1 MLKIFQKIKTHYLL
15 ISGIFTLKIV
25 ALVLFSSDYMQQLFV
40 PFVQHFT
47 HNFGNPWQYFFD
59 CQSAVEFPYHPLM
72 LYLLSLCY
80 LPLKLLGI
88 NGHTLASIALKLP
101 TLCADLSITY
111 LLLKTFPT
119 RTQEVAFFYCASPII
134 FYAAYLHSQL
144 DLIPTAILFLSI
156 YLLKQDRVLFASLAL
171 GCALST
177 KLHVIAAAPIMAIY
191 VLKNYSFKKMITFS
205 TAAFAVYC
213 FFVAP
218 FIVSTGY
225 YHLVLTHPKQ
235 MLLFDVFAQFGS
247 LKLYLPICAL
257 LTLYGRFFTYDKIN
271 NDLMDAFLGIV
282 FSFFVLLIIPA
293 PAWYMWMLPFLSTIL
308 IKQSHNNAN
317 MLWTYAGLNGLYFL
331 FFIFFYQSNCN
342 DLLFLGTPVN
352 FKIHH
357 QTLCNIT
364 FTLLEATLLLL
375 IYCMYKFGVRSN
387 AIYKKG
393 HSLIIGIG
401 GDSGAG
407 KSTFMHDLHVIL
419 GAKATILEGDGD
431 HRWERNDTHW
441 QEFTH
446 LDPKA
451 NYLHRQAEN
460 LLSLKMGQ
468 AIKRTD
474 YNHTSGTFDPARLI
488 KPTDFI
494 CLSGLHPLYLPKMRK
509 LIDVKIYLDPAP
521 DIRAHWKIVRDMHKR
536 GYSKEKV
543 IEQLNKRA
551 IDGQKYIEPQKN
563 FSDLI
568 VHYFT
573 DQKFEVGNPHENPL
587 IKLKI
592 TLDSSVRLDPLI
604 QELTKANINF
614 AWDYAADL
622 SSQYVILS
630 QPIAH
635 TVLPAIAQNVLINIE
650 ELTVQNNL
658 WAQGYRGFL
667 QLITL
672 LIMSEKMREKDIYER
687 A

>member
-1 MLKIFQKIKTHYLL
+1 MKIFHIIKKNYFLITLIFIVKI
-15 ISGIFTLKIV
+15 IV
-25 ALVLFSSDYMQQLFV
+25 FGFFSSDYLNQLFV
-40 PFVQHFT
+40 PFIQHFIK
-47 HNFGNPWQYFFD
+47 NFDNPWQYFFD
-59 CQSAVEFPYHPLM
+59 YKSIVEFPYHPLM
-72 LYLLSLCY
+72 LYILSLFY
-80 LPLKLLGI
+80 LPHRLFGIDSQALTTISLKI
-88 NGHTLASIALKLP
+88 P
-101 TLCADLSITY
+101 TLCADISITY
-111 LLLKTFPT
+111 LLLKTFPN
-119 RTQEVAFFYCASPII
+119 RTTEVALLYSASSII

-144 DLIPTAILFLSI
+144 DLVPTAILFASI
-156 YLLKQDRVLFASLAL
+156 YLLKQEKILPAALML

-177 KLHVIAAAPIMAIY
+177 KMHVIAAAPLMAIY
-191 VLKNYSFKKMITFS
+191 VLKNYSFKKMVTFS
-205 TAAFAVYC
+205 TAACAVYC

-218 FIVSTGY
+218 YILSTGY
-225 YHLVLTHPKQ
+225 YQLVLTHPKQ

-247 LKLYLPICAL
+247 FKVYLPICAL
-257 LTLYGRFFTYDKIN
+257 LTLYGRFFSYEKIN

-293 PAWYMWMLPFLSTIL
+293 PAWYMWMLPFLCTVL
-308 IKQSHNNAN
+308 IKQAHHNQT
-317 MLWTYAGLNGLYFL
+317 MLWTYAGLNILYCL
-331 FFIFFYQSNCN
+331 FFIFFYQPPLN
-342 DLLFLGTPVN
+342 DLLFLGRPIS
-352 FKIHH
+352 FKISHEIA
-357 QTLCNIT
+357 CNMT

-393 HSLIIGIG
+393 KSLIIGIG

-407 KSTFMHDLHVIL
+407 KSTFMHDLQVIL
-419 GAKATILEGDGD
+419 GAKATMLEGDGD

-446 LDPKA
+446 LNPKA
-451 NYLHRQAEN
+451 NYLHRQADN
-460 LLSLKMGQ
+460 LLTLKMGQ
-468 AIKRTD
+468 PISRID

-521 DIRAHWKIVRDMHKR
+521 DIRAHWKIVRDINKR
-536 GYSKEKV
+536 GYTKEKV
-543 IEQLNKRA
+543 MEQLNKRA
-551 IDGQKYIEPQKN
+551 LDGQKYIEPQKQ

-573 DQKFEVGNPHENPL
+573 DQSFEIGNPHENPL
-587 IKLKI
+587 IKLKLI
-592 TLDSSVRLDPLI
+592 LDSSVRIDHLI
-604 QELTKANINF
+604 QELSNKNIPIF
-614 AWDYAADL
+614 WDYAADL
-622 SSQYVILS
+622 SSQYLILS

-635 TVLPAIAQNVLINIE
+635 NILPAIAQNVLINLE
-650 ELTVQNNL
+650 ELTVQNNV

-672 LIMSEKMREKDIYER
+672 LIMSEKMREKDLYE
-687 A
+687 